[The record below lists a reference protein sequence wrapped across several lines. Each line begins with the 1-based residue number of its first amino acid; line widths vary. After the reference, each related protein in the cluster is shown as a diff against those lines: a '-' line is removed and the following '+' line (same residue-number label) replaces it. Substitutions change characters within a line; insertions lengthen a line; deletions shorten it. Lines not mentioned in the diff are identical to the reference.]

1 MKNSEPLIQIF
12 CRAPVIGQVKT
23 RLIPAVGALAAYQLH
38 KKMLTRVIDE
48 LSVIPYMVELWI
60 SPNKDH
66 SFFEPYRL
74 PKFNQTGGDL
84 GRRMHAALNSGLT
97 RHESVI
103 LLGTDLPLIDASYLA
118 LAVNAL
124 QQYELVFGP
133 VEDGGYGLLGV
144 RESLPE
150 IFSDIDWGTDRVLS
164 QSCDKLKREGCGF
177 RLLPLIWD
185 VDRPED
191 LPRYEAWL
199 KGRG

>member
-1 MKNSEPLIQIF
+1 
-12 CRAPVIGQVKT
+12 V
-23 RLIPAVGALAAYQLH
+23 
-38 KKMLTRVIDE
+38 
-48 LSVIPYMVELWI
+48 
-60 SPNKDH
+60 
-66 SFFEPYRL
+66 
-74 PKFNQTGGDL
+74 
-84 GRRMHAALNSGLT
+84 
-97 RHESVI
+97 
-103 LLGTDLPLIDASYLA
+103 A

-164 QSCDKLKREGCGF
+164 QSCDKLNREGCGF

-199 KGRG
+199 KSRG